1 MPKTTAALIFI
12 LLLLTGL
19 LGYNYFFKPFA
30 KIEGQN
36 QEKLIV
42 SEQDLM
48 NEQSGPYFGYA
59 SIKDLVASLEPAEK
73 IAQLMLVPVELQFD
87 VQPQLEQL
95 LQATPSAGVVTNSIT
110 SFLPNPTANPKANSK
125 ANSASNPTANSA
137 TNSTTNTATSS
148 PSAELRVISNNQTLS
163 QEDEWEATVQALAA
177 LKPGGVTIFGS
188 QLGYQ
193 ETTQAILD
201 LKQQI
206 PLHPIFAVDHEGG
219 SVQRLSGEGFTQL
232 PSWREQC
239 ALEYDQAQELW
250 QQSALELSQVGV
262 SMILAPMVDFAKAN
276 AVLGSRICSG
286 DTQTVLKYGLG
297 FSDTFFAAGIQPVFK
312 HFPGIGKTK
321 LDLHTNFDTVQVGVE
336 EAKLYQAIVDSPKKY
351 TTAVMV
357 SHVGVKNQF
366 ADIPCSLSDAC
377 INELK
382 SVEPKVL
389 VLSDALEM
397 KSATNEGRTLVK
409 TIELAIRAGNHVLV
423 FGPKVSIFE
432 LSDTTQQLVA
442 IYDDSTIFR
451 TAVDR
456 AVTRVLEYK
465 YSMMSADDEID

>member
-59 SIKDLVASLEPAEK
+59 SIKDLVASLEPVEK

-95 LQATPSAGVVTNSIT
+95 LQATPSAGVVANSIT
-110 SFLPNPTANPKANSK
+110 GFSPNPTANPKANSAASST
-125 ANSASNPTANSA
+125 ANSSANSA
-137 TNSTTNTATSS
+137 TNSTTNAATSS
-148 PSAELRVISNNQTLS
+148 PSAELRVISNNLTLS
-163 QEDEWEATVQALAA
+163 QEDEWKATVQALAA

-250 QQSALELSQVGV
+250 QQSALELSQVGI

-336 EAKLYQAIVDSPKKY
+336 EAKLYQVIVDSPKKY

-432 LSDTTQQLVA
+432 LSDATQQLVA
-442 IYDDSTIFR
+442 IYDDSTTFR

-456 AVTRVLEYK
+456 AVIRVLEYK

>member
-250 QQSALELSQVGV
+250 QQSALELSQVGI